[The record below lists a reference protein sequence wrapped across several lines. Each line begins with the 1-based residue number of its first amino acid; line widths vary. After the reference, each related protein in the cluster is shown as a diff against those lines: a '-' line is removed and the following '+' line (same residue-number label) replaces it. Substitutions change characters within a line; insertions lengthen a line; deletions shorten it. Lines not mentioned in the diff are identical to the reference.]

1 MHGFRF
7 VPVFA
12 GVVKLA
18 HLHGVTFTIF
28 TITIFDD
35 FDLGRFCMADCVT
48 AHKHII
54 ASGRL

>member
-12 GVVKLA
+12 GVVKFA
-18 HLHGVTFTIF
+18 HLHSIVV
-28 TITIFDD
+28 TIFDN
-35 FDLGRFCMADCVT
+35 FDLGRFRMADCVT